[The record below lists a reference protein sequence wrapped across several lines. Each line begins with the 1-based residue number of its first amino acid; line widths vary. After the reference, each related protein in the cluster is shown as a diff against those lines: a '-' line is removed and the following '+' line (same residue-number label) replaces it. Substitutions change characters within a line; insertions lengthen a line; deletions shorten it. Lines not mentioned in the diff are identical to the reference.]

1 MKKKQKKEIVP
12 RNVPANSHL
21 SIEISMA
28 QKRYSEPK
36 LFVPRLNGKPT
47 VEPGKRWYVSFYWR
61 TVANG
66 PLDRKFSFT
75 KKINR
80 LKSAKERRAAGKHLV
95 SILHS
100 ALERG
105 WVPDPEERKA
115 KKVVKRGDS
124 MILADAVNYAF
135 KIKEKSGKSETTLK
149 GYEFHKDR
157 FLIWAKTGGYYG
169 LSPDRFSIDHFYEF
183 LDWLRFEYVNEKTG
197 EELSGSS
204 INNHKASLSALFT
217 TMKNERLI
225 SVNFIKDI
233 PDIDSEPVNNKAF
246 THEELALLKIEMQ
259 KTDPYLVPLF
269 TFILYPL
276 LRPREIC
283 RLKVNSLNTDNW
295 LIKVQTKTE
304 ILSVR
309 RIIEK
314 LKPTIE
320 SMDLDNY
327 PGEFYL
333 FTNRNQ
339 PADWDANLQS
349 RYDHFSK
356 RFKVI
361 KDNLGFGREYGLY
374 SGRHTAIMDLYDSLL
389 AQGMGEMKALLELM
403 PHTTHK
409 SIAGIKSYI
418 RRHRKTIPADHS
430 DLYTIDF

>member
-1 MKKKQKKEIVP
+1 MKKKNVP
-12 RNVPANSHL
+12 RFEPINSHL

-28 QKRYSEPK
+28 QKRYSAPK
-36 LFVPRLNGKPT
+36 LFIPRVNGKPT
-47 VEPGKRWYVSFYWR
+47 VAPGKRWYAYFYWR
-61 TVANG
+61 TSPNG
-66 PLDRKFSFT
+66 PLDRKFSYT
-75 KKINR
+75 KKMNR
-80 LKSAKERRAAGKHLV
+80 LPSAKERRAAGNHLV
-95 SILHS
+95 SILHT

-105 WVPDPEERKA
+105 WIPDAEERKA

-124 MILADAVNYAF
+124 MILADALEYAY
-135 KIKEKSGKSETTLK
+135 KIKEKGGKSITTLK
-149 GYEFHKDR
+149 GYQFHKDR
-157 FLIWAKTGGYYG
+157 FLEWAKSNGYYG
-169 LSPDRFSIDHFYEF
+169 LKPDRFSVDHFYEF

-197 EELSGSS
+197 LEMSGSS

-233 PDIDSEPVNNKAF
+233 PDIDSEPINNKAF
-246 THEELALLKIEMQ
+246 THEELALLKAEMQ
-259 KTDPYLVPLF
+259 RTDPYLIPLF
-269 TFILYPL
+269 SFILYPL

-309 RIIEK
+309 RIIDK

-320 SMDLDNY
+320 GMKLEEY

-339 PADWDANLQS
+339 PADWDASLQS

-356 RFKVI
+356 RFKII

-389 AQGMGEMKALLELM
+389 GQGFGEMKALLELM

-409 SIAGIKSYI
+409 SVAGIKAYI

-430 DLYTIDF
+430 DLFTIDF